1 MDVSWIPDGEE
12 VTFEKEVFANELIL
26 KLDET

>member
-12 VTFEKEVFANELIL
+12 VSFKQEDFITELIL